1 MSRDY
6 FVGLGLG
13 LFGIVVVIVLGLLLY
28 FGSKRVLKLLL
39 RHQYLNQATYV
50 IAKLSIRWLCTIIVA
65 VLVLQQLGM
74 GLPHILA
81 GLLTVAGMVAIG
93 FIAVWSVLSNVMC
106 ALLLAATG
114 AFRVGEEIEVIEP
127 AGSDKGLRGRVRSFN
142 LMYTTLTEIPTPP
155 QPLAEADPGS
165 PAVTPAPPP
174 PPPEPEFLVQVP
186 NNVFFQKSLR
196 RRSVGASE
204 SLSHHLLSRSL
215 SFRLPNNGQ

>member
-1 MSRDY
+1 MNLEYLTD
-6 FVGLGLG
+6 LGLG
-13 LFGIVVVIVLGLLLY
+13 LFGIVLVILLGLLVY

-39 RHQYLNQATYV
+39 KRQYLDQATYV
-50 IAKLSIRWLCTIIVA
+50 IAKLSIRWLCLVI
-65 VLVLQQLGM
+65 VLVLVLRQLGV

-114 AFRVGEEIEVIEP
+114 AFRIGDEIEVIEP

-142 LMYTTLTEIPTPP
+142 LMYTTLVEVPY
-155 QPLAEADPGS
+155 
-165 PAVTPAPPP
+165 
-174 PPPEPEFLVQVP
+174 PPEPAPVAEPIPPAATVVPDAPEPGFLVQVP

-196 RRSVGASE
+196 RRSGIPSE
-204 SLSHHLLSRSL
+204 SLSQHLLSRSL
-215 SFRLPNNGQ
+215 PFRFAKRG

>member
-1 MSRDY
+1 MSREY

-13 LFGIVVVIVLGLLLY
+13 LFGIVVVVVLGLLLY

-39 RHQYLNQATYV
+39 RRQYLDQATYV
-50 IAKLSIRWLCTIIVA
+50 IAKLSIRWLCMIIVA
-65 VLVLQQLGM
+65 VLVLQQLGV

-114 AFRVGEEIEVIEP
+114 AFRVGDEVEVIEP
-127 AGSDKGLRGRVRSFN
+127 AGSDKGLRGRVRGFN
-142 LMYTTLTEIPTPP
+142 LMYTTLIEIPTPP
-155 QPLAEADPGS
+155 QPAPEGEPGS
-165 PAVTPAPPP
+165 PPVPPAPPP
-174 PPPEPEFLVQVP
+174 PVPEAEFLIQVP

-196 RRSVGASE
+196 RRSTGASE
-204 SLSHHLLSRSL
+204 SLNHHLLSKSL
-215 SFRLPNNGQ
+215 PFRLPKKEQ